1 MAASHAKPLFLRRK
15 GAPADFLLEK
25 FRKKSLNFINQK
37 AANTRIGFELHLSVL
52 AVAAK
57 RC

>member
-1 MAASHAKPLFLRRK
+1 MRSRFFCAVKGRRLI
-15 GAPADFLLEK
+15 FLLEK

-37 AANTRIGFELHLSVL
+37 AANTRIDFELHLSVL